1 MDTIKVQANK
11 VSQLIF
17 ASDTVGTYQRALTL
31 TWDILRET
39 ALLIW
44 LVICLIF
51 VGGEWLWNTA
61 IDLGQK
67 GRAWY
72 ESLSDKKAEPGE
84 PQSFESI
91 SKSVLS
97 AGESGAAFLLYRAKQ
112 QLGIDA
118 DPPAPK
124 TVRKP
129 TETAK
134 PVAATPAPPP
144 APVAPPAPVTPP
156 TAESATTTEEE

>member
-17 ASDTVGTYQRALTL
+17 ASDTGSTYQKALTL

-51 VGGEWLWNTA
+51 VGAEWLWNTA

-67 GRAWY
+67 VRAWY
-72 ESLSDKKAEPGE
+72 ESLGEKKAEPGE

-118 DPPAPK
+118 EPPAPK
-124 TVRKP
+124 TVKKP
-129 TETAK
+129 EASK
-134 PVAATPAPPP
+134 
-144 APVAPPAPVTPP
+144 PVAPPAPVATSTPVTP
-156 TAESATTTEEE
+156 TVTESASTEADEAE